1 MANGVRD
8 LKVWQEATQ
17 LAGEVL
23 RVMRQSTRRETK
35 TFTDQTIE
43 SAAAI
48 AAAISEGYVLA
59 SPPDHRRALTD
70 ARRQLATLEAR
81 LTIAR
86 HGGLISAQT
95 HAQLA
100 SRLAL
105 VARLLSGYLGFIE
118 RQVRP
123 DSAVSPEIA
132 DAVSAVV
139 GLAAE

>member
-35 TFTDQTIE
+35 SFTDQTIE

-48 AAAISEGYVLA
+48 AAAISEGYVM
-59 SPPDHRRALTD
+59 SSTPDHRRALTD
-70 ARRQLATLEAR
+70 ARRQLVTLEAR
-81 LTIAR
+81 LVIAK

-100 SRLAL
+100 ARLAL
-105 VARLLSGYLGFIE
+105 VTRLLSGYLGFID
-118 RQVRP
+118 RQIRP
-123 DSAVSPEIA
+123 DSAINPEIA